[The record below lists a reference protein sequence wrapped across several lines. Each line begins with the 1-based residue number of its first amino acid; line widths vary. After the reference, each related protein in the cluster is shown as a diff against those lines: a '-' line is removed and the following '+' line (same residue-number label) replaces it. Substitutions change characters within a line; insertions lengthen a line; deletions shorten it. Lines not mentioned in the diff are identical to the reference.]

1 MRIVYVLILAMT
13 TAMASGCDEE
23 PTPANQNPA
32 ANSTPG
38 AAMQWEH
45 DPDQKVTTLTEKD
58 EQRLDAQRA
67 VIEQFIDDD
76 PVNLS
81 KYQTAAGKLGTIR
94 AILEAGVFSDDQTY
108 ELQCLGIV
116 LGDAFVLDMGMEW
129 VMVEDK
135 YGRDP
140 ALRLPG
146 TSILTFPLTMI
157 SKRIERGESV
167 DVFDLY
173 NGVAANM
180 EKMKEAG
187 ALRSTPRP

>member
-1 MRIVYVLILAMT
+1 
-13 TAMASGCDEE
+13 
-23 PTPANQNPA
+23 
-32 ANSTPG
+32 
-38 AAMQWEH
+38 MQWEH
-45 DPDQKVTTLTEKD
+45 DPDQKVTPLTEED

-67 VIEQFIDDD
+67 VIEQFLDDD

-81 KYQTAAGKLGTIR
+81 KYQAAAGKLGTIR
-94 AILEAGVFSDDQTY
+94 AILEAGVFSADQWY
-108 ELQCLGIV
+108 ELQSLGIV

-157 SKRIERGESV
+157 SKRIERGETV

-173 NGVAANM
+173 NGVAANV
-180 EKMKEAG
+180 EKMKEDG
-187 ALRSTPRP
+187 AL